1 MNCVFFLCFY
11 IFLSSVVHLK
21 VPVENAPFVFN
32 KKENDIKYFLDK
44 ETPDD
49 LLLNN
54 SYSLDITLENF
65 PNPFFH
71 PSLCNRY
78 GLRFSYICDPNKILS
93 RNIADQIEE
102 ILNYQRRNSKH
113 YCVDKEVPYILG
125 VALINKLPYGI
136 SADTFAS
143 QIFEYW
149 KLSNK
154 DCNDGVLLFFVKED
168 THFILKW
175 KKGAQ
180 SIINFRTATS
190 MNKSFNQY
198 IRKYSLEY
206 SILSAVKL
214 TSQYLTEEIIPPTQT
229 AQKVVAFTIV
239 IVVGLAYLA
248 FILIVFADAQMD
260 NK

>member
-1 MNCVFFLCFY
+1 
-11 IFLSSVVHLK
+11 
-21 VPVENAPFVFN
+21 
-32 KKENDIKYFLDK
+32 
-44 ETPDD
+44 
-49 LLLNN
+49 
-54 SYSLDITLENF
+54 
-65 PNPFFH
+65 
-71 PSLCNRY
+71 
-78 GLRFSYICDPNKILS
+78 
-93 RNIADQIEE
+93 
-102 ILNYQRRNSKH
+102 
-113 YCVDKEVPYILG
+113 LG

-198 IRKYSLEY
+198 LRKYSLEY

-214 TSQYLTEEIIPPTQT
+214 TSQ
-229 AQKVVAFTIV
+229 
-239 IVVGLAYLA
+239 VGIQ
-248 FILIVFADAQMD
+248 F
-260 NK
+260 

>member
-1 MNCVFFLCFY
+1 MNCVFFLCLY
-11 IFLSSVVHLK
+11 IFLGSVVHLK
-21 VPVENAPFVFN
+21 VPIENAPFVFN

-49 LLLNN
+49 FLSNN

-78 GLRFSYICDPNKILS
+78 GFKFSYICDPNKILS

-113 YCVDKEVPYILG
+113 FCVDKEVPYVLG

-154 DCNDGVLLFFVKED
+154 DCNDGVLLFFE
-168 THFILKW
+168 L
-175 KKGAQ
+175 
-180 SIINFRTATS
+180 
-190 MNKSFNQY
+190 NQ
-198 IRKYSLEY
+198 
-206 SILSAVKL
+206 
-214 TSQYLTEEIIPPTQT
+214 
-229 AQKVVAFTIV
+229 
-239 IVVGLAYLA
+239 
-248 FILIVFADAQMD
+248 
-260 NK
+260 